1 MREQLLT
8 LPQKP
13 GTIIAIGDWWLVR
26 LRPYEGA
33 PSAWEFLPLPSKE
46 LKDHAK
52 SQNTPDQCVYSD
64 DWVLSEVE
72 QEGSYVIISEPVE
85 PYGLKY
91 FRLVE

>member
-1 MREQLLT
+1 MT

-13 GTIIAIGDWWLVR
+13 GTIIAIGGWWLVR

-33 PSAWEFLPLPSKE
+33 PSAWELLPFPSKD
-46 LKDHAK
+46 LADHAK
-52 SQNTPDQCVYSD
+52 RMGVKPQCIYGD

-72 QEGSYVIISEPVE
+72 QEGSFVIISEPVDK

-91 FRLVE
+91 FRKDE